1 MQHFVGDN
9 SDKLQVGE
17 VNEEFK
23 QKLLDLILQTTTI
36 LEEYY

>member
-1 MQHFVGDN
+1 MQNFAEDN
-9 SDKLQVGE
+9 SDKLQTGE

-23 QKLLDLILQTTTI
+23 QELLDLILQTTTI